1 MKLEIKYSW
10 HIHRWDKDI
19 RIGRRTFAR
28 AETDAW
34 CRWLLES
41 GFTFNPLPESSN
53 PATITVQHR
62 SRSAMSLFVLKHNCD
77 MLVITSTGT
86 L

>member
-10 HIHRWDKDI
+10 HIRRYDKDI
-19 RIGRRTFAR
+19 RIGRRAFAR
-28 AETDAW
+28 EETDTW
-34 CRWLLES
+34 CRWLLAD

-62 SRSAMSLFVLKHNCD
+62 NRSAMSLFVLKHNCNT
-77 MLVITSTGT
+77 LRITSTGT